1 MADFIKYQAL
11 GNDYLVVDAQRW
23 PAGPE
28 LARALCDRHY
38 GVGADGVLFGS
49 RSAGAGPIPLQ
60 IRNSDG
66 SPCDRSAN
74 GIRMYALWLAE
85 QQPGRTDFVI
95 RTAAGDT
102 TVRLLGSGRVSAEL
116 GRPRFEEEGIPTS
129 DPAGTMFGCQLEVAG
144 EQVRITRVDNGNPHA
159 VLFVDELDADR
170 ARRLGP
176 LIAGHRW
183 FSERPNVEFVR
194 VVDRGTIEIEIV
206 ERGAGYTLAS
216 GSGACAAASAAHR
229 HGLVDGR
236 VRVSMPGG
244 ELQVSIDG
252 KRVSLAGPVEK
263 VASGDLSPTLR
274 GRLDAMLRPTA
285 AGQLGTGPSEELYPM
300 RKWVFEDSV
309 GRYDIDLG
317 DSHVQCRRAG
327 EFDWPAELELNYG
340 HDRGSPALRELI
352 ARRYRGDAE
361 RVVVTHGAQE
371 ALYLLYCTLLRPG
384 DRVLA
389 FQPGWQQAWQAPTQL
404 GAEVVQLELVDDFG
418 LDLPGIAAVAEAGVR
433 LITLSTPGNPTGRRL
448 REPELMALLELL
460 RRHDGYLLLD
470 EEYCLELDR
479 SPAVRNDRVISVSSL
494 SKVAGLPGLRL
505 GWLYGAPAI
514 ARAAAE
520 YKHLTTISTSVLSET
535 LAIQVLSNWDRYL
548 RDYHALTRPGLRLL
562 EEFCTRHCGLLTL
575 TPPEGTPFAW
585 VQLAAGLSS
594 MATARAV
601 LDSGVLIMP
610 GEVLGRPGGLRI
622 CFARDADT
630 LTAGL
635 ARMDAVLAELAS
647 EERFATR

>member
-1 MADFIKYQAL
+1 MSDFTKYQAL
-11 GNDYLVVDAQRW
+11 GNDYLVVDAERW

-49 RSAGAGPIPLQ
+49 RPAGAGPIPLQ

-74 GIRMYALWLAE
+74 GLRMYALRLAE
-85 QQPGRTDFVI
+85 QQPERTGFVI

-102 TVRLLGSGRVSAEL
+102 AVRLLGAGRVSAEL
-116 GRPRFEEEGIPTS
+116 GRPRFEEEGNPTS
-129 DPAGTMFGCQLEVAG
+129 DPAGTVFGHQLEVAG
-144 EQVRITRVDNGNPHA
+144 ESVRITCVDNGNPHA
-159 VLFVDELDADR
+159 VVFVDELDVDR
-170 ARRLGP
+170 VRRLGP
-176 LIAGHRW
+176 LIVGHRR
-183 FSERPNVEFVR
+183 FPERRNVEFVR
-194 VVDRGTIEIEIV
+194 VVDRGSIEIEIV

-229 HGLVDGR
+229 HGLVDDL

-244 ELQVSIDG
+244 ELEVSFDG
-252 KRVSLAGPVEK
+252 ERVSLAGPVEK
-263 VASGDLSPTLR
+263 VASGEFSTTLR
-274 GRLDAMLRPTA
+274 ARLDAIVRATRPQPGA
-285 AGQLGTGPSEELYPM
+285 DPSGEPYPM
-300 RKWVFEDSV
+300 RRWVFEDSA

-317 DSHVQCRRAG
+317 DSHVQCRRVG
-327 EFDWPAELELNYG
+327 EFHWPAELELNYG
-340 HDRGSPALRELI
+340 HDRGSPALRRLI
-352 ARRYRGDAE
+352 AQRYRGDAE

-389 FQPGWQQAWQAPTQL
+389 FQPGWQQAWQAPAQL
-404 GAEVVQLELVDDFG
+404 GAEVVQLELVGDFG
-418 LDLPGIAAVAEAGVR
+418 LDLPRIAAATEAGVR

-448 REPELMALLELL
+448 REPELVALLELL

-470 EEYCLELDR
+470 EEYSLELDR
-479 SPAVRNDRVISVSSL
+479 SPAVRNDRVVSVSSL
-494 SKVAGLPGLRL
+494 SKIAGLPGLRL

-514 ARAAAE
+514 ARAVAE
-520 YKHLTTISTSVLSET
+520 YKHLTTISTSVLSES
-535 LAIQVLSNWDRYL
+535 LAVQVLSNWDRYQH
-548 RDYHALTRPGLRLL
+548 DYHALTGPGLRLL
-562 EEFCTRHCGLLTL
+562 EEFCDRHADLLRL

-594 MATARAV
+594 MAIARAV
-601 LDSGVLIMP
+601 LDAGVLIMP

-622 CFARDADT
+622 CFARDTDS
-630 LTAGL
+630 LTEGL
-635 ARMDAVLAELAS
+635 ARLDRVLAESTS